1 MNCIEIDGKKI
12 GEHFKPYL
20 VAEVSGNHN
29 GSIEK
34 AKRII
39 TAAKENGADAVKLQ
53 TYTADTITIKSDRDE
68 FKVNGGSW
76 DGYYLYDLYKW
87 AETPFEWHDAL
98 FQHARDIGITIF
110 STPFDETAVDL
121 LESLD
126 APAYKIASF
135 ELVDLPLIKKVART
149 GKPMIMSTG
158 MANEREIKEA
168 VDTAKSNGCSE
179 LVLLH
184 CISSYPAP
192 IEQSNLRTI
201 PELANKFSVLSGLSD
216 HTLGLTAAVTST
228 GLGASFI
235 EKHFTLSRQDEGPDR
250 EFSIEPQELRCLSQ
264 SINDAWLAL
273 GDADLGFRESESAN
287 MQFRRSLYFVN
298 GLKKGDVISKKD
310 IRSIRPGLGLDP
322 KHLEY
327 VLGKTVIEDVP
338 YGTPVSFDLVDGE

>member
-135 ELVDLPLIKKVART
+135 ELVDLPLIKKVAKT

-158 MANEREIKEA
+158 MANEREP
-168 VDTAKSNGCSE
+168 
-179 LVLLH
+179 LL
-184 CISSYPAP
+184 
-192 IEQSNLRTI
+192 SNLISALFLSLQINSRCY
-201 PELANKFSVLSGLSD
+201 LAYLIIL
-216 HTLGLTAAVTST
+216 
-228 GLGASFI
+228 
-235 EKHFTLSRQDEGPDR
+235 
-250 EFSIEPQELRCLSQ
+250 
-264 SINDAWLAL
+264 
-273 GDADLGFRESESAN
+273 
-287 MQFRRSLYFVN
+287 
-298 GLKKGDVISKKD
+298 
-310 IRSIRPGLGLDP
+310 
-322 KHLEY
+322 
-327 VLGKTVIEDVP
+327 
-338 YGTPVSFDLVDGE
+338 